1 MNMHAT
7 SLNHSAGSTPVTP
20 GHSAGSTP
28 ESPGSTP
35 ATPGHSAGSTPAIPW
50 ALRTDKLVGSVIDS
64 STSLLAAQK
73 HDIVRFAMGSPA
85 AETVPAAAFSEIAAQ
100 VMTTDAMDYAAT
112 EGDPGL
118 IDALLE
124 YLDSVGEPTSAD
136 RIVITS
142 GGMQG
147 LDLACKLFVDPGDLV
162 IVESPTYTN
171 GTATV
176 LSYGGEVLEA
186 PMDSDGLIVEALP
199 ELVARA
205 GRPPKMIYVIPNFQ
219 NPSGTTMSLARR
231 TLLLEL
237 AHKWGSVILDDDP
250 YGLLRF
256 EGENIPSF
264 AALSPGD
271 PLVFSVRTFSK
282 MIAPGL
288 RVGWVDAAPQAR
300 QLLINAKQAMDTCTN
315 LPNQRMIA
323 EFIRRGQLTE
333 HLRSLAAVYRPRKI
347 AMQRSLEKY
356 FGDRIETTDPEG
368 GFFLWATLRGTAS
381 AVSTQDLF
389 EVALAEGVAY
399 IPGPALSVGGKFH
412 DSLRLCFA
420 SSTPERIDEG
430 VKRLAAAVDR
440 AVDTMSSDPT
450 R

>member
-1 MNMHAT
+1 MIAT
-7 SLNHSAGSTPVTP
+7 T
-20 GHSAGSTP
+20 
-28 ESPGSTP
+28 
-35 ATPGHSAGSTPAIPW
+35 IPW
-50 ALRTDKLVGSVIDS
+50 SLRTDKLVGSVIDS

-85 AETVPAAAFSEIAAQ
+85 AETVPAAAFSDIAST
-100 VMTTDAMDYAAT
+100 VMTSDAMDYGAT
-112 EGDPGL
+112 EGDPRLLDSL
-118 IDALLE
+118 IG
-124 YLDSVGEPTSAD
+124 YLDSVGEPSSAD

-176 LSYGGEVLEA
+176 LSYGGDVLEA
-186 PMDSDGLIVEALP
+186 PMDADGRGVEAL
-199 ELVARA
+199 EDLVEQA
-205 GRPPKMIYVIPNFQ
+205 GRRPKMIYVIPNFQ
-219 NPSGTTMSLARR
+219 NPSGTTMSQARR
-231 TLLLEL
+231 VLLLEL
-237 AHKWGSVILDDDP
+237 AHKWGSIILDDDP

-256 EGENIPSF
+256 EGEHIPSF
-264 AALSPGD
+264 AALSPND
-271 PLVFSVRTFSK
+271 PLLFSVRTFSK

-288 RVGWVDAAPQAR
+288 RVGWVDAAPEAR

-315 LPNQRMIA
+315 LPAQRMIA
-323 EFIRRGQLTE
+323 EFIDRG
-333 HLRSLAAVYRPRKI
+333 HLATHITSLAGVYRPRKV
-347 AMQRSLEKY
+347 AMQRSLKKY
-356 FGDRIETTDPEG
+356 FGDLVSTTDPEG
-368 GFFLWATLRGTAS
+368 GFFLWATLRGSAAS
-381 AVSTQDLF
+381 ISTQDLF

-420 SSTPERIDEG
+420 SSSPERIDEG
-430 VKRLAAAVDR
+430 VKRLAAAVDK
-440 AVDTMSSDPT
+440 ATSMLASDPT